1 MNIDER
7 IARRRQIETRPRLV
21 LEYDQLSPVY
31 HLTDP
36 TGRGSLLEQLLDI
49 YEPAFTGE
57 QPENLYLWGPKGSGK
72 SAVVTALFS
81 GFRRL
86 RRQQTAPIYTTTRV
100 DSINPID
107 FVYVDSREATT
118 QFSLYH
124 TILDQLVENEV
135 PKHGIGTDTIYDQ
148 LASWLQPTTAGAVIA
163 IDHVDESK
171 RRSVATLQSQL
182 SDFEESISYT
192 LIGRRAPEMIGC
204 EMEQLLTKQLDR
216 YQTHALIEILTTR
229 LSNGLVRNALSHEQ
243 LRTVATWATGDAHDA
258 LAAVFSAAVVAETEG
273 SERILDE
280 HLQTGMDSVPQPCVA
295 LGQVLSVSESR
306 RAVLRE
312 LIALREDDRSSVGT
326 ATGAISKRSIDLSP
340 TTVERFLYELAEAG
354 IIKRI
359 QAERE
364 SDIGRPPSK
373 IEFQFPT
380 IVFNKLTEYSNTDVK
395 K

>member
-1 MNIDER
+1 
-7 IARRRQIETRPRLV
+7 
-21 LEYDQLSPVY
+21 
-31 HLTDP
+31 
-36 TGRGSLLEQLLDI
+36 
-49 YEPAFTGE
+49 
-57 QPENLYLWGPKGSGK
+57 
-72 SAVVTALFS
+72 
-81 GFRRL
+81 
-86 RRQQTAPIYTTTRV
+86 
-100 DSINPID
+100 
-107 FVYVDSREATT
+107 
-118 QFSLYH
+118 
-124 TILDQLVENEV
+124 
-135 PKHGIGTDTIYDQ
+135 
-148 LASWLQPTTAGAVIA
+148 
-163 IDHVDESK
+163 
-171 RRSVATLQSQL
+171 
-182 SDFEESISYT
+182 
-192 LIGRRAPEMIGC
+192 MIGC